1 MRNAL
6 ALGFADVGFHLAGG
20 NFGDAARVYTRGVME
35 RKQLTNRE
43 RKNALRGHFG

>member
-20 NFGDAARVYTRGVME
+20 NFGDAARVYARVAME
-35 RKQLTNRE
+35 RKRAVDQSG
-43 RKNALRGHFG
+43 A